1 MLHVSGWISKGEG
14 TKTLVLFVNSLI
26 TSEKGHKKTDNDLVQ
41 SIAATGRIE
50 NTPISP
56 SL

>member
-26 TSEKGHKKTDNDLVQ
+26 TSEKGHQKTDNDLVQ